1 MTARRSTILAVVAAV
16 LLLGGVIWLARP
28 TADGVALDPRG
39 TGARGTAAMFRVVEQ
54 VGADVEIAAELPAGT
69 DQTIVVL
76 ADRLDDAQRDQVR
89 ERVRDG
95 ARLVL
100 FDPFSPLSPAEVQ
113 GMLATDLLGVLGKE
127 PRCDLLDGMADRV
140 ESARWAVLTAP
151 DATRRCFPVGE
162 GHGLVVVPMGEGEVV
177 VTGAVDALV
186 NRELD
191 DADHGQLA
199 VALLAPSGDGR
210 VTVLWDARIGSGDV
224 ALLDLVP
231 ASAKRA
237 FWVLVAAAVLYAL
250 VRARRLGRPV
260 AERLPVRVPAS
271 ELALA
276 IGDLLGHG
284 RHRDAAAGRLRADLR
299 REVALALHLPVDTP
313 PDVLVEVLA
322 ERAGDGLDRQGLGV
336 ALLDGPVPDDASL
349 VAVTAALAR
358 VRSQVRAP
366 TARPPEP
373 GR

>member
-1 MTARRSTILAVVAAV
+1 MTARRSTILATVAVA
-16 LLLGGVIWLARP
+16 LLLGAVLWLARP
-28 TADGVALDPRG
+28 TTDGVALDPRG
-39 TGARGTAAMFRVVEQ
+39 TDPRGTAAMFRVLEQ
-54 VGADVEIAAELPAGT
+54 VGADVEVTAELPAGT

-76 ADRLDDAQRDQVR
+76 ADRLDEAQRERVR
-89 ERVRDG
+89 ERVGAG

-100 FDPFSPLSPAEVQ
+100 FDPFSPLNPAEVQ
-113 GMLATDLLGVLGKE
+113 GRLATDVLGVLGQA
-127 PRCDLLDGMADRV
+127 PRCELLDGVADRV
-140 ESARWAVLTAP
+140 ESARWTVLAAP
-151 DATRRCFPVGE
+151 DATVRCFPVAD
-162 GHGLVVVPMGEGEVV
+162 GHGLVVVPVGDGEVV

-191 DADHGQLA
+191 DADHGRLA
-199 VALLAPSGDGR
+199 VAVLAPSGDGR
-210 VTVLWDARIGSGDV
+210 VTVLWDARLGGGDV
-224 ALLDLVP
+224 AVLDLVP
-231 ASAKRA
+231 ASMKRA
-237 FWVLVAAAVLYAL
+237 FWVLVAAAALYAL

-284 RHRDAAAGRLRADLR
+284 GHRDAAADRLRADLR
-299 REVALALHLPVDTP
+299 REVALVLHLPVDTP

-322 ERAGDGLDRQGLGV
+322 DRAGDDLDREGLRV

-358 VRSQVRAP
+358 VRAQVRAHP
-366 TARPPEP
+366 TREPDP